1 MAPAIAVP
9 AAVSIGSA
17 ALGKSAAKKQQKK
30 QEQLAREQMAMQR
43 PLIEAQTAATQF
55 GLDQGR
61 QFAGGA
67 QQAISDVKNWW
78 SPIMGGDRKA
88 IDMFL
93 APERGAINQG
103 YQSAA
108 QNVAMFGPR
117 GGGRVSAMMNAD
129 LARQG
134 QLSNLIY
141 GARRQGVDA
150 MTGLGQLQGQ
160 LGANFMGL
168 GTQAAGAGSGAIG
181 RSYGTMLDVMGRDQ
195 TLGILQGAGQQL
207 GGLMN
212 DFFKQNPNMG
222 WGDFFKGGGDGGSGG
237 SSGGKIPG
245 FGDLFKPR

>member
-1 MAPAIAVP
+1 MTSRRPPMSKPLVLL
-9 AAVSIGSA
+9 AASDGC
-17 ALGKSAAKKQQKK
+17 K
-30 QEQLAREQMAMQR
+30 
-43 PLIEAQTAATQF
+43 
-55 GLDQGR
+55 R
-61 QFAGGA
+61 Q
-67 QQAISDVKNWW
+67 
-78 SPIMGGDRKA
+78 
-88 IDMFL
+88 
-93 APERGAINQG
+93 
-103 YQSAA
+103 
-108 QNVAMFGPR
+108 

-195 TLGILQGAGQQL
+195 TAGILQGAGQQL

-237 SSGGKIPG
+237 SSGGGSKMPASSG
-245 FGDLFKPR
+245 KFKLN